1 MRGMSLAVVGALF
14 GLLMAVPAMAQE
26 NTPPPEVKWSF
37 NGPFGTFDR
46 AAAQRGYQIYHE
58 VCSNCHSLKEAYYR
72 DLSGIGL
79 SPAQIAESRPSVR
92 RCRRIISARR
102 SPTKKPPARPTT
114 VRCRRTCQSS
124 KRRARVEPTI
134 FMASSPAMAMRRRA

>member
-79 SPAQIAESRPSVR
+79 SPAQIAATAASVNV
-92 RCRRIISARR
+92 
-102 SPTKKPPARPTT
+102 PTIADDGEPPARPTT